1 MVAVAV
7 ASGGCAATRG
17 ARKAR
22 ARPVKGNCR
31 GVVRMWMGGWPPQG
45 RSSSSSLSPGLPP
58 GATASFSVAAAAAA
72 AAAAACVAGWG
83 SPAWAFGPETIML
96 TDVRVEVQECKKGQV
111 ISTPVKCA
119 QVSAQAVNGG
129 KAPVLNADVF
139 GYVLD
144 ADDNPISDTTENIRI
159 AYLDSIPVG
168 TSTVAFELVVPTAQL
183 DLGPIQIQK
192 LKATGFTRPMLPG
205 QGSGKVLGSAQSQD
219 CIEFGYGCE
228 DDLS

>member
-1 MVAVAV
+1 MAVAV
-7 ASGGCAATRG
+7 ALGGCAATCG

-22 ARPVKGNCR
+22 ARPVKGHCR
-31 GVVRMWMGGWPPQG
+31 GVVRMWMGGWPQG
-45 RSSSSSLSPGLPP
+45 RSAP
-58 GATASFSVAAAAAA
+58 ASFSVAAAAAA
-72 AAAAACVAGWG
+72 ALGVATATPWVAGWG

-119 QVSAQAVNGG
+119 EVSAQAVNGG